1 VQAGVP
7 PDSVTV
13 VEAAEVAP
21 ALAPLEAL
29 APDPTE
35 LAPAAALGELALAP
49 PAAAGAFDVD
59 AAQPAA
65 RSPALSSGTTS
76 NAFFTRSPYCN
87 RVGDALMSLKTPQPQ
102 TRLGRIFPSA
112 ARASARRW

>member
-13 VEAAEVAP
+13 PEAAEVAP
-21 ALAPLEAL
+21 TVAPLEAL
-29 APDPTE
+29 ELAPALDAPE

-49 PAAAGAFDVD
+49 PAAAGAPDDD

-76 NAFFTRSPYCN
+76 NAFFTSSPYGN
-87 RVGDALMSLKTPQPQ
+87 PLGDALMSLKTP
-102 TRLGRIFPSA
+102 
-112 ARASARRW
+112 